1 MKRKSILG
9 KTLLR
14 DGTAGVQDPAMMTTG
29 TPLEPNGIASSGRP
43 AFGREADF
51 WLAELEE
58 SGQSGSTVNCYSRDL
73 QDGHE
78 AISHVIRKPAV
89 PADLAG
95 VGQSEVDEIVS
106 YWQTGGAAV
115 PTVLRRFAT
124 LRGFGRF
131 LWRRG
136 GLNCMGLISARLPQT
151 APGERSSIDEYAFD
165 VMASQSPADEN
176 WIDHR
181 DHATFL
187 LQAVTGVTTAELVAL
202 DCCHLLGG
210 AAGIVVIKSTRAT
223 RILTTDAEARE
234 ALHKY
239 QAVLPFDSAPNRPL
253 FVNRNGKRL
262 STRSVQISFSRR
274 RIDLGL
280 PQTTNLMSVRH
291 RYGERLAASSNSP
304 SHVADRLGISV
315 KSVGRYFATE
325 RQRNVAPSDRKQ
337 RAHTN
342 QGTGCSRR
350 NRRRDAASRSIV
362 KPISNRQ
369 PSLKKERSKM
379 DP

>member
-9 KTLLR
+9 KSRLR

-43 AFGREADF
+43 AFGRGANL
-51 WLAELEE
+51 WLAELAD
-58 SGQSGSTVNCYSRDL
+58 SGQSPSTIDCYSRDL
-73 QDGHE
+73 QDGYE
-78 AISHVIRKPAV
+78 AISHVIGKPAV
-89 PADLAG
+89 PADLA
-95 VGQSEVDEIVS
+95 EVEQLEVNEIVS

-131 LWRRG
+131 LWRRD
-136 GLNCMGLISARLPQT
+136 GLNCMGVISAHLPQT
-151 APGERSSIDEYAFD
+151 TPGDRASIDEHAFG
-165 VMASQSPADEN
+165 VLASQSPVDEN
-176 WIDHR
+176 WIGHR

-202 DCCHLLGG
+202 DCCHVLNG
-210 AAGIVVIKSTRAT
+210 ASGIVVIKSTRAT
-223 RILTTDAEARE
+223 RILTTDAEASE

-239 QAVLPFDSAPNRPL
+239 QAVLPFDTAPNRPL

-280 PQTTNLMSVRH
+280 PSTTNLMSVRH
-291 RYGERLAASSNSP
+291 RLGERLAALSNSP

-315 KSVGRYFATE
+315 KSVGRYFAAQ
-325 RQRNVAPSDRKQ
+325 RHRNVAPSNRKQ
-337 RAHTN
+337 RRQTGD
-342 QGTGCSRR
+342 GTGHLRGRLHDTGGLRPTLKPAR
-350 NRRRDAASRSIV
+350 NR
-362 KPISNRQ
+362 IS
-369 PSLKKERSKM
+369 
-379 DP
+379 D